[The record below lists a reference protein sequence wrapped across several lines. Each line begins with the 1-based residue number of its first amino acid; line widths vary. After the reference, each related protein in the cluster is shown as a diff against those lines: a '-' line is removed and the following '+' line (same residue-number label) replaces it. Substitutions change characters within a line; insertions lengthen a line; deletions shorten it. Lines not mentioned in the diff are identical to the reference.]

1 MNARTM
7 IVVAAAVALTGCSA
21 DGSATGASAPAS
33 GSSGPA
39 TGTPKS
45 TSSAPAPPQHPRLK
59 PGAKGAAVREL
70 QQRLKRLGY
79 DPGRVD
85 GKYGNGTQMA
95 VWAFQ
100 KVNRLKVSN
109 SVNKRL
115 WAALDAPKAPQ
126 PMAKRRE
133 ADRVDV
139 DLRRQ
144 YLVVYKDGRPALITH
159 ISSGSGEYYCAKDRG
174 ATVARCRYATTSTGD
189 FRTGRR
195 ASGWEVSPLG
205 RLYNPIYFNG
215 GIAFHGALDVPRYP
229 ASHGCVRMPMHVA
242 EYFPKLV
249 GTGVPVHLRRP
260 R

>member
-1 MNARTM
+1 MNVRT
-7 IVVAAAVALTGCSA
+7 IVIAGVIVLAGCSA
-21 DGSATGASAPAS
+21 DGSTTGASAPAPTTPTPTS
-33 GSSGPA
+33 PA
-39 TGTPKS
+39 PTTK
-45 TSSAPAPPQHPRLK
+45 APPQHPKLK

-70 QQRLKRLGY
+70 QQRLKQLDY

-85 GKYGNGTQMA
+85 GKYGIGTQMA

-100 KVNRLKVSN
+100 KVNRLKVTST
-109 SVNKRL
+109 VGKAF

-144 YLVVYKDGRPALITH
+144 YLVVYKDGKPALITH

-189 FRTGRR
+189 FQTGRR
-195 ASGWEVSPLG
+195 ASGWEISPLG
-205 RLYNPIYFNG
+205 QLYNPIYFNG

-249 GTGVPVHLRRP
+249 GTGVAVHLRRP

>member
-1 MNARTM
+1 MSVRKGTLLIAGGAM
-7 IVVAAAVALTGCSA
+7 MVAGCSGGETNA
-21 DGSATGASAPAS
+21 GRTAETPAASPSTTAPTAA
-33 GSSGPA
+33 PTTRPPRRTLKA
-39 TGTPKS
+39 GTKGEDVR
-45 TSSAPAPPQHPRLK
+45 QLQRRLK
-59 PGAKGAAVREL
+59 
-70 QQRLKRLGY
+70 QLKY
-79 DPGRVD
+79 DPGRAD
-85 GKYGNGTQMA
+85 GRYGLSTQMA

-100 KVNRLKVSN
+100 KVNRLKPSSN
-109 SVNKRL
+109 VGKKT
-115 WAALDAPKAPQ
+115 WAALDAPKQPE

-144 YLVVYKDGRPALITH
+144 FLVVYKDGKPDLITH

-174 ATVARCRYATTSTGD
+174 AKVARCRYATTGTGD

-215 GIAFHGALDVPRYP
+215 GIAFHGALDVPRHP
-229 ASHGCVRMPMHVA
+229 ASHGCVRLPMHIA
-242 EYFPKLV
+242 EYFPEIVK
-249 GTGVPVHLRRP
+249 TGVPVHVRRP